1 MSEEFNLGDLELDEG
16 TQARIA
22 HAEFLEKVKDWGMT
36 LGLLSVPFAHMG
48 QAIRSMDEDDSKSDK
63 EKSSLYAR
71 IALALPNGVAILV
84 EHINEMYT
92 IMQEEAVKVLGAPF
106 AIHDEHH
113 PSCDGTSENC
123 GHQDH
128 FKGESK

>member
-36 LGLLSVPFAHMG
+36 LGLIMVPFAHMA
-48 QAIRSMDEDDSKSDK
+48 QAIMAIEEDDDKDEK
-63 EKSSLYAR
+63 EKRKLYAR
-71 IALALPNGVAILV
+71 VSLALPEGISILV
-84 EHINEMYT
+84 DQINELYVL
-92 IMQEEAVKVLGAPF
+92 MQEEAVKVLGAPF
-106 AIHDEHH
+106 AMHDQHH
-113 PSCDGTSENC
+113 PNCDGNRENC

-128 FKGESK
+128 FTGESK